1 MRQPTSAFVVL
12 PGEGTTFPG
21 PAGGPTT
28 IKVRTEDT
36 AGSFALV
43 ENVIA
48 PKDGPPLHVH
58 AREDEMWF
66 VVEGHFRFKADDRI
80 LDAPTGAF
88 VFVPRGVAHC
98 LQNIG
103 DAPSRIMVMF
113 TPGGMERFFEQH
125 AELLPGPVDPEAFHT
140 LARNNWMDV
149 VGPPLAVSDP
159 L

>member
-1 MRQPTSAFVVL
+1 MPKPSHAFVVL
-12 PGEGTTFPG
+12 QGEGTTIPG

-28 IKVRTEDT
+28 IKIRTEDT

-48 PKDGPPLHVH
+48 PMDGPPFHVH

-66 VVEGHFRFKADDRI
+66 VVEGHFRFRADDRI
-80 LDAPTGAF
+80 LDAPTGSF
-88 VFVPRGVAHC
+88 VFVPRGVQHC
-98 LQNIG
+98 FQNIG
-103 DAPSRIMVMF
+103 DVPSRIMVMF

-125 AELLPGPVDPEAFHT
+125 AELPSPIDPQAYRAI
-140 LARNNWMDV
+140 ARDNWMEV
-149 VGPPLAVSDP
+149 AGPPLAVSDP